1 MINHCGNPEVQGRI
15 GKTEVMVSNDLEN
28 KPGYAG
34 FDTSKTYLTST
45 KAAVE
50 AALLGTLGYK
60 EEAPAA
66 EEEET
71 EIILSHLKDAA
82 GSLEMIL
89 TQILSSQ
96 HST

>member
-1 MINHCGNPEVQGRI
+1 
-15 GKTEVMVSNDLEN
+15 MVSNDLEN

-60 EEAPAA
+60 EGSRGRRDRKSF
-66 EEEET
+66 
-71 EIILSHLKDAA
+71 SH
-82 GSLEMIL
+82 I
-89 TQILSSQ
+89 
-96 HST
+96 

>member
-60 EEAPAA
+60 EEAPGSRGRRDRKSF
-66 EEEET
+66 
-71 EIILSHLKDAA
+71 SH
-82 GSLEMIL
+82 I
-89 TQILSSQ
+89 
-96 HST
+96 